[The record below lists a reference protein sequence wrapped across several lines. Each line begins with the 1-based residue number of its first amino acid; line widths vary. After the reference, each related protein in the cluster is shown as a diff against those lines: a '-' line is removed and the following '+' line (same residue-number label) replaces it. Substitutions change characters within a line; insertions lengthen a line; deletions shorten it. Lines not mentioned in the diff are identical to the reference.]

1 MLRNREKLA
10 KTLAYHGKLFKEPVK
25 MYRLELYNEQ
35 KIREHFGMVVRD
47 TT

>member
-1 MLRNREKLA
+1 
-10 KTLAYHGKLFKEPVK
+10 VK

-47 TT
+47 TTWGFHGGDYEDGSLLGCSAV